1 MEFTKVTTDPVFSIS
16 GVVLGGCM
24 AVVSFRWVN
33 AGLFQSEAWSSGVQ
47 LAKMVGW
54 NCPREHQ
61 ALTTDNLIYP
71 AGAYACACVVGQNI
85 SWRTNVD
92 ITVPASSWHEGQ
104 LLFPVTRAS

>member
-1 MEFTKVTTDPVFSIS
+1 M
-16 GVVLGGCM
+16 VLGGCM

-33 AGLFQSEAWSSGVQ
+33 NGQFESVAWSSLVQ
-47 LAKMVGW
+47 LAEMVGW
-54 NCPREHQ
+54 SCPREHQ

-71 AGAYACACVVGQNI
+71 AGAYACASVVGQNI